1 MKKIITIFS
10 VILMSCSPKV
20 NPSYS
25 PLQGSASFDLE
36 GHRGCRGL
44 MPENTVPAFL
54 SAVEMMVTTLEM
66 DVVITKDKKVVV
78 SHDPYFSH
86 EITTKP
92 NGDTV
97 TEAEEKLL
105 NIYQMT
111 YDEVKKYDV
120 GLKPHPRFPQQKKIA
135 TYKPLLSDVVDSIIH
150 EMMTMKRPPV
160 RYNIETKCTPEGDNI
175 YHPKPAE
182 FIELLMAVIKEKGI
196 ADYTT
201 IQSFDIRT
209 LQYLHEHYP
218 EIKTSLLVEDNKLFA
233 LQLKD
238 LGFMPTVYSP
248 DYKLVT
254 PLLVKQCHDA
264 GIQIIPWTVNDKE
277 EMKKLKAL
285 GVDGLI
291 TDYPNLFNE
300 L

>member
-1 MKKIITIFS
+1 MKRIALITSMFI
-10 VILMSCSPKV
+10 MSCSPKV
-20 NPSYS
+20 NPSYA
-25 PLQGSASFDLE
+25 PLQAGTFDIQ

-44 MPENTVPAFL
+44 FPENTVPAFL
-54 SAVEMMVTTLEM
+54 AGIDMMLTTLEM
-66 DVVITKDKKVVV
+66 DVVITADRKVVV
-78 SHDPYFSH
+78 SHDNYFSH
-86 EITTKP
+86 EFSTKP

-97 TEAEEKLL
+97 TAAEEKDL
-105 NIYQMT
+105 NIYKMT
-111 YDEVKKYDV
+111 YEEVKKYDV
-120 GLKPHPRFPQQKKIA
+120 GLKPHPRFPQQKKIPA
-135 TYKPLLSDVVDSIIH
+135 YKPLLADVLDSIVQH
-150 EMMTMKRPPV
+150 TMTMKRPPIQF
-160 RYNIETKCTPEGDNI
+160 NTETKCSPDGDDI

-182 FIELLMAVIKEKGI
+182 FVELLMAVVKEKGI
-196 ADYTT
+196 EDRTT

-218 EIKTSLLVEDNKLFA
+218 EMKTSLLVENNKSFA
-233 LQLKD
+233 FHLKE
-238 LGFMPTVYSP
+238 LGFIPKVYSP

-277 EMKKLKAL
+277 EMRKLKTL

-291 TDYPNLFNE
+291 SDYPNLYGE

>member
-1 MKKIITIFS
+1 MKKICTLLCLFIS
-10 VILMSCSPKV
+10 MSCNSHL
-20 NPSYS
+20 NPSFT
-25 PLQGSASFDLE
+25 PLGGGGFDLQ

-54 SAVEMMVTTLEM
+54 AAVDMMVTTLEM
-66 DVVITKDKKVVV
+66 DIVITKDKKVVL
-78 SHDPYFSH
+78 SHDNYFTH

-97 TEAEEKLL
+97 TEAEEKKL

-111 YDEVKKYDV
+111 YDEVKKYDG
-120 GLKPHPRFPQQKKIA
+120 GLKPHPRFPQQQKIK
-135 TYKPLLSDVVDSIIH
+135 TYKPVLQDLADSIVQH
-150 EMMTMKRPPV
+150 MMTMKRPPI
-160 RYNIETKCTPEGDNI
+160 RYNIETKCTPEGDDI
-175 YHPKPAE
+175 YHPKPAA
-182 FIELLMAVIKEKGI
+182 FVELLMAVIKEKGI
-196 ADYTT
+196 EDYTT

-218 EIKTSLLVEDNKLFA
+218 DIQTSLLAEDNKSFA
-233 LQLKD
+233 LQLKE
-238 LGFMPTVYSP
+238 LGFIPTIYSP

-264 GIQIIPWTVNDKE
+264 GIQIIPWTVNDKA
-277 EMKKLKAL
+277 EMARLKNL
-285 GVDGLI
+285 GVDGII
-291 TDYPNLFNE
+291 TDYPNLYHE